1 MRVLRGLEG
10 TSSLRGCAVAIGNF
24 DGVHLGHR
32 RLLET
37 ARARAATHRT
47 PSVALTFDPHPARV
61 LRPRM
66 APPTLTPL
74 PRKLEL
80 LEEAGIDV
88 AVVLPFDMPYAAT
101 SAVDF
106 VKRDLCAR
114 LGASDVVVGWDF
126 TAGHE
131 RARVDAL
138 REMLLAC
145 GIGLSVIQP
154 VSADGLT
161 VSSTKVREFLLEGN
175 VEAAAVLLGRPHD
188 VEAVVE
194 RGAGR
199 GRAIGFATANL
210 RPEGLLPAL
219 GVYAARVRLGVGLRP
234 DGVAH
239 GEGARTSDA
248 VCNLGVKPTVEEA
261 GPVGLEAHLFHHDGS
276 DLYGERIRVEF
287 VGRIRAERR
296 FPSLEALRTQIAADV
311 VAARELLARASG
323 ANAETA
329 PNSEGLR
336 PRVS

>member
-1 MRVLRGLEG
+1 MKVLRGLEAAG
-10 TSSLRGCAVAIGNF
+10 LHGCAVAIGNF

-37 ARARAATHRT
+37 ARARAATHGA
-47 PSVALTFDPHPARV
+47 PAVALTFEPHPARV

-80 LEEAGIDV
+80 IEEAGIDA
-88 AVVLPFDMPYAAT
+88 AVVLPFDLAYAAT
-101 SAVDF
+101 PAADF

-114 LGASDVVVGWDF
+114 LGAADVVVGYDF

-138 REMLLAC
+138 REILLAC

-154 VSADGLT
+154 VTADGLT

-175 VEAAAVLLGRPHD
+175 VEGAGVLLGRSHD

-199 GRAIGFATANL
+199 GRSIGFATANL

-219 GVYAARVRLGVGLRP
+219 GVYAARARVGVGLRP

-239 GEGARTSDA
+239 AAGARTFDA
-248 VCNLGVKPTVEEA
+248 VCNVGVKPTVEES
-261 GPVGLEAHLFHHDGS
+261 GPVGLEAHLLGHDGS
-276 DLYGERIRVEF
+276 DLYGERVRVEF
-287 VGRIRAERR
+287 CGRIRAERR
-296 FPSLEALRTQIAADV
+296 FPSLDALRAQISTDASE
-311 VAARELLARASG
+311 ARDLLRR
-323 ANAETA
+323 
-329 PNSEGLR
+329 LR
-336 PRVS
+336 GR

>member
-1 MRVLRGLEG
+1 MKVVRGLDEVG
-10 TSSLRGCAVAIGNF
+10 ALRGCAVAIGNL

-37 ARARAATHRT
+37 ARARAATHR
-47 PSVALTFDPHPARV
+47 SLAVALTFDPHPAQV

-80 LEEAGIDV
+80 LEEAGMDV
-88 AVVLPFDMPYAAT
+88 TVVLPFDLAYAAT
-101 SAVDF
+101 SAAEF
-106 VKRDLCAR
+106 VRRDLCGR
-114 LGASDVVVGWDF
+114 LGASDVVVGYDF

-145 GIGLSVIQP
+145 GIGLSVLQP
-154 VSADGLT
+154 VTADGLT

-175 VEAAAVLLGRPHD
+175 VEGAGVLLGRSHD
-188 VEAVVE
+188 VEGVVE

-199 GRAIGFATANL
+199 GRGLGFATANL

-219 GVYAARVRLGVGLRP
+219 GVYAARARLGVGLRP

-239 GEGARTSDA
+239 ANGARTFDA
-248 VCNLGVKPTVEEA
+248 VCNVGVKPTVEES
-261 GPVGLEAHLFHHDGS
+261 GPVGLEAHLLGHDGS
-276 DLYGERIRVEF
+276 DLYGDRVRVEF
-287 VGRIRAERR
+287 VARIRAERR
-296 FPSLEALRTQIAADV
+296 FPSLGALRTQIAADAS
-311 VAARELLARASG
+311 AARELLGRG
-323 ANAETA
+323 
-329 PNSEGLR
+329 R
-336 PRVS
+336 